1 MRRGQLL
8 RQFLEQARLPRHQ
21 RVQFDHLAGHAGEL
35 VRERGLQRFDLGEQH
50 FVGRT
55 VVTGQIDHEAVDE
68 LRLPAKALQH
78 VHHVED
84 VAWMLTIHRFHV
96 NDTKELQVRLTYSN
110 ASLLQHMQVYVA
122 DEEPPAQIAAVDKK
136 SEPVLGKN
144 SAAIGA
150 KMTAFEPGAGW
161 KAVAP

>member
-1 MRRGQLL
+1 
-8 RQFLEQARLPRHQ
+8 
-21 RVQFDHLAGHAGEL
+21 
-35 VRERGLQRFDLGEQH
+35 
-50 FVGRT
+50 
-55 VVTGQIDHEAVDE
+55 
-68 LRLPAKALQH
+68 
-78 VHHVED
+78 
-84 VAWMLTIHRFHV
+84 MLTIHRFHV